1 MTTRMTEGVQT
12 LFGAFVSVFDNLHSS
27 FSRGKE
33 RGRKR
38 RGRKLSTGGTP
49 CRLVKVH
56 ECIIHV

>member
-12 LFGAFVSVFDNLHSS
+12 LLGSFVSVFDNLHSS

-33 RGRKR
+33 RERKR

-49 CRLVKVH
+49 CR
-56 ECIIHV
+56 